1 MNITFISKQNKKT
14 KLLADRTNYLLPY
27 SGTLQISDISSELIF
42 VNGDAF
48 PVENQSR
55 TISVENIS
63 MELEADG
70 VNCTVRVLCR
80 ELSNETK
87 FDYNVLYSAFRNN
100 LVSECIDEEILFNAL
115 EEEDEMLRISLCT
128 FNRKFDT
135 ITREYDIDA
144 IADCVY
150 KFPHIFQKPKQHLKQ
165 VNEVRPA
172 AVVSRIGQES
182 ISHLASHSEHWKG
195 IKVSGLIPER
205 LLARILEDDYAIYE
219 NRAVKTMVDRLF
231 KEMKVL
237 NNENVDCSMQMDAD
251 EGHSLSSEHK
261 SYYHARDLLLRG
273 MDDDSIA
280 YNQILLEEQRETI
293 EHILDKLGQC
303 RSTPLYRMLK
313 RQKPITGRLKKTN
326 IFMMDKY
333 YKEAY
338 RLWEL
343 LNQKQEHSVYD
354 EVQEIGRG
362 YEVFCK
368 ILFIFALKY
377 FNYEPDDPE
386 ATIMKGDK
394 FIPCNYRFKDW
405 LLDIEDEYIPEI
417 DVNGFTVSLW
427 KKEPLV
433 IDVPDYGVSEEK
445 LHDFDGLEVNGDQ
458 LIFYRGYNDTEQEAL
473 IKMLRPAWPNNKEKH
488 MASEFKKK
496 LYAAFSNYSRE
507 YYKVLMVPWK
517 YAIPDNIEEA
527 HQVLIHLKEKIPL
540 KDYSKVFILTI
551 SRPNEF
557 TSIKDMAALNQ
568 MLNYGWAN
576 SEKSFGQSRYGVLPI
591 SLGDIN
597 SYRRYTK
604 ILLEQMIAADKDHE
618 RCPICGDSMMLGHG
632 NNSNIAECR
641 SCGFQ
646 IIKTK
651 CGNCG
656 QEYNFTRYSL
666 PKISAMES
674 DLPGFKVI
682 SGEDFLGFK
691 NITEAHIADNQIN
704 PICPFCGR

>member
-1 MNITFISKQNKKT
+1 MTITFISKQDKKI

-27 SGTLQISDISSELIF
+27 SGTLQISDISSDLIF

-48 PVENQSR
+48 PVENQSK

-63 MELEADG
+63 MELEVDG

-100 LVSECIDEEILFNAL
+100 LVSDCIDQEILFNAL
-115 EEEDEMLRISLCT
+115 KEEDEMLRISLCT

-144 IADCVY
+144 IADCVD

-303 RSTPLYRMLK
+303 RSAPLYRMLK
-313 RQKPITGRLKKTN
+313 RQKPITGRIKRP
-326 IFMMDKY
+326 IF
-333 YKEAY
+333 
-338 RLWEL
+338 
-343 LNQKQEHSVYD
+343 S
-354 EVQEIGRG
+354 
-362 YEVFCK
+362 
-368 ILFIFALKY
+368 
-377 FNYEPDDPE
+377 
-386 ATIMKGDK
+386 
-394 FIPCNYRFKDW
+394 
-405 LLDIEDEYIPEI
+405 
-417 DVNGFTVSLW
+417 
-427 KKEPLV
+427 
-433 IDVPDYGVSEEK
+433 
-445 LHDFDGLEVNGDQ
+445 
-458 LIFYRGYNDTEQEAL
+458 
-473 IKMLRPAWPNNKEKH
+473 
-488 MASEFKKK
+488 
-496 LYAAFSNYSRE
+496 
-507 YYKVLMVPWK
+507 
-517 YAIPDNIEEA
+517 
-527 HQVLIHLKEKIPL
+527 
-540 KDYSKVFILTI
+540 
-551 SRPNEF
+551 
-557 TSIKDMAALNQ
+557 
-568 MLNYGWAN
+568 
-576 SEKSFGQSRYGVLPI
+576 
-591 SLGDIN
+591 
-597 SYRRYTK
+597 
-604 ILLEQMIAADKDHE
+604 
-618 RCPICGDSMMLGHG
+618 
-632 NNSNIAECR
+632 
-641 SCGFQ
+641 
-646 IIKTK
+646 
-651 CGNCG
+651 
-656 QEYNFTRYSL
+656 
-666 PKISAMES
+666 
-674 DLPGFKVI
+674 
-682 SGEDFLGFK
+682 
-691 NITEAHIADNQIN
+691 
-704 PICPFCGR
+704 